1 MTLFAHT
8 LPYSQVV
15 LLWTDLFSEK
25 VEFLFIL
32 ATAILVEL
40 KEKLMLLDLNT
51 LLQTINNIQG
61 LSNIH
66 NVLEIARKIAQKTPA
81 SFIAQD
87 FVYKKRDGQEYV
99 RTFFY
104 ILGTFEE

>member
-1 MTLFAHT
+1 M
-8 LPYSQVV
+8 
-15 LLWTDLFSEK
+15 LWTDLFCEK

-61 LSNIH
+61 LSNTH
-66 NVLEIARKIAQKTPA
+66 SVLEIARKISQKTPS
-81 SFIAQD
+81 SFIASD
-87 FVYKKRDGQEYV
+87 FIYKKRDGTEYV
-99 RTFFY
+99 SLFY
-104 ILGTFEE
+104 I